1 MTGLL
6 SETLPQVVVERMLN
20 SALEGVVLAA
30 LAWAL
35 LKAFGRRSSSTRFA
49 VWFVILLAVGVLP
62 WMGSQRLGGAAIST
76 CLSKSTI
83 LIPSSWAVAMFYT
96 WSGVALLSLGRV
108 ALGLWQI
115 RRLRQNSSPVPTT
128 TLDPALRQALEA
140 SCKRPISIYV
150 SPSVRVPMA
159 TGFFRPMIVIPQW
172 AFHDLSIDE
181 LKVVLLH
188 EAAHLQRWDDW
199 TNLTQKVFRA
209 VFFFH
214 PVVWWLESKL
224 ALEREMAC
232 DDLVVATT
240 SSPRAYAECLVALA
254 EKSFGRRN
262 LALAQAAV
270 SRVRH
275 TSLRIRQILDRK
287 RSGSTAVWKPA
298 VGFAA
303 TAAMACLFLV
313 GETPKLI
320 GFASPT
326 SPAGIAPVL
335 AQSFFPE
342 HPADSLIKKASFST
356 NPLRRK
362 TAKRRATTPAVNAPV
377 PQPVVNEEVATKQV
391 EAAAIVPVQMEEPS
405 PVPSFAAFR
414 TVAFTAEQTVF
425 VVMQDQQLNAAG
437 DRVVRFNVYR
447 LTVFYPE
454 FYPSNLQ
461 KPLNKSI

>member
-6 SETLPQVVVERMLN
+6 LETLPQVVVERMLN

-30 LAWAL
+30 LAWVL
-35 LKAFGRRSSSTRFA
+35 LKTVGRRSSSTRFA
-49 VWFVILLAVGVLP
+49 VWFVVLLSVGALP
-62 WMGSQRLGGAAIST
+62 WMDAHRLGASAISAD
-76 CLSKSTI
+76 LSKSAI
-83 LIPSSWAVAMFYT
+83 LIPSSWALAMFYV
-96 WSGVALLSLGRV
+96 WSGVALVSLGRV
-108 ALGLWQI
+108 GLGLWQI
-115 RRLRQNSSPVPTT
+115 RRLRQNSSQVCAGA
-128 TLDPALRQALEA
+128 LEPALRQTLEA
-140 SCKRPISIYV
+140 SCARPISIYV
-150 SPSVRVPMA
+150 SRCVRVPMA
-159 TGFFRPMIVIPQW
+159 TGFFRPMIVIPEW
-172 AFHDLSIDE
+172 ALHDLSIDE

-199 TNLTQKVFRA
+199 TNLTQKIFRA

-232 DDLVVATT
+232 DDLVVAAT
-240 SSPRAYAECLVALA
+240 SSPRAYAECLVVLA

-270 SRVRH
+270 SRMRH
-275 TSLRIRQILDRK
+275 TSLRIREILDGK

-303 TAAMACLFLV
+303 TAAMAYLLV
-313 GETPKLI
+313 LGGTPKLI

-326 SPAGIAPVL
+326 SPVGATAPVV
-335 AQSFFPE
+335 AQSFSPE
-342 HPADSLIKKASFST
+342 HPLGSLIKKTSFSMS
-356 NPLRRK
+356 PRRRMI
-362 TAKRRATTPAVNAPV
+362 AKPSAIAPA
-377 PQPVVNEEVATKQV
+377 PQQVAHTEVATKQA
-391 EAAAIVPVQMEEPS
+391 ENATAVPVKMDEPS
-405 PVPSFAAFR
+405 LVPTAATFR

-454 FYPSNLQ
+454 FYPGNPQ